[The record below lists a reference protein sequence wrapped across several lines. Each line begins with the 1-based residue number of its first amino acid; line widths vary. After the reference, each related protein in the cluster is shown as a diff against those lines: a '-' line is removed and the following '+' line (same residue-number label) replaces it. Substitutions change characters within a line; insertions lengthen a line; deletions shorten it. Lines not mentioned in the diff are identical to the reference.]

1 MEGVR
6 TISPHFGEHEVECRC
21 GCGFLIVVPE
31 LLDAMEICR
40 ALAQKPIHVN
50 SWCRCKKH
58 NAKVGGEPN
67 SQHLRGLAV
76 DWWID
81 KFSPE
86 MLYALARSVSA
97 FRYGGIG
104 LYDTFIHTD
113 VRKNGA
119 RRWGPQWKPGLAGEK
134 DE

>member
-6 TISPHFGEHEVECRC
+6 TISPHFAEHEVECRC